1 MRLKDKGV
9 LITGGAS
16 GIGRGMAMALAKEG
30 AKIAIADMDAKAGAQ
45 TLEELR
51 QFSPEAI
58 FIEANLRETDK
69 LASLVEKTVAAFGKL
84 DVLINNAHASRQ
96 KTFMTGQTLQI
107 EGGHYIKYKRK
118 SAEKCAFPFCFFIN
132 FRQSLGGIFLLIF
145 VANLSQLLAYQRRSA
160 VL

>member
-96 KTFMTGQTLQI
+96 KTFIKNRREYSYLKER
-107 EGGHYIKYKRK
+107 EGRSPVSRWEMNRQGVAYLLSRLSDCS
-118 SAEKCAFPFCFFIN
+118 SAICN
-132 FRQSLGGIFLLIF
+132 R
-145 VANLSQLLAYQRRSA
+145 
-160 VL
+160 